1 MKLTAIERQ
10 QGQLTVSYENPF
22 TGHERKPST
31 VGTVGNKF
39 FQFKAGLLDALPEI
53 ASIHSNM
60 IFLAEM
66 DTAFDRADNVRVFI
80 GLIPPLDDRNGGE
93 E

>member
-1 MKLTAIERQ
+1 MCDQLTA
-10 QGQLTVSYENPF
+10 SYENPF
-22 TGHERKPST
+22 TGHKRKAST

-39 FQFKAGLLDALPEI
+39 FQFKASLLDALPEI
-53 ASIHSNM
+53 SPIHSNM
-60 IFLAEM
+60 ILLAEM
-66 DTAFDRADNVRVFI
+66 DAAFDRADNVRIFI